1 MKLIEKYIYF
11 ILLILIILITIL
23 VYIVYRDH
31 LTYYK
36 DIEYFS
42 VV

>member
-11 ILLILIILITIL
+11 ILLILIILITLL

-36 DIEYFS
+36 DIEYFTLL
-42 VV
+42 